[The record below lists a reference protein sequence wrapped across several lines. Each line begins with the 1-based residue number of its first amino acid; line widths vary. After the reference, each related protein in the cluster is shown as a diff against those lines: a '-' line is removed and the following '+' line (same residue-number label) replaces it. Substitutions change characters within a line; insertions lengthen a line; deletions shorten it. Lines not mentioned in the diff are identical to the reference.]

1 MVNAAGTDRLYA
13 GKEKGFVVDNEFFLL
28 NLPVLFSSI
37 FVHTITQ
44 KSFEA
49 VEKIIAFIIRCK
61 KDVTSRSDIMNET
74 IILLFAAFPGF
85 SLISLLSLVLH
96 FT

>member
-28 NLPVLFSSI
+28 KLPVLFSSI

-44 KSFEA
+44 K
-49 VEKIIAFIIRCK
+49 II
-61 KDVTSRSDIMNET
+61 
-74 IILLFAAFPGF
+74 
-85 SLISLLSLVLH
+85 
-96 FT
+96 

>member
-1 MVNAAGTDRLYA
+1 MVNAAGTDGLYA

-28 NLPVLFSSI
+28 KLPVLFSSI

-49 VEKIIAFIIRCK
+49 VEKIVTFIIRCIK
-61 KDVTSRSDIMNET
+61 SMSPVD
-74 IILLFAAFPGF
+74 P
-85 SLISLLSLVLH
+85 ISS
-96 FT
+96 TKP